1 VEPPPVQPPPPPVV
15 EPPPPPVVE
24 PPPPPVVEPP
34 PPPVVEP
41 PQLPPEL
48 SGAESILGPIGEMSS
63 PLDTAANE
71 QDGDQSED
79 EDSDEGDDES
89 SVDATLGLVNTGP
102 VNIDQPVDEP
112 ITSGGDGGFGDG
124 PGGL

>member
-1 VEPPPVQPPPPPVV
+1 
-15 EPPPPPVVE
+15 
-24 PPPPPVVEPP
+24 
-34 PPPVVEP
+34 
-41 PQLPPEL
+41 
-48 SGAESILGPIGEMSS
+48 MSS
-63 PLDTAANE
+63 PLDLAG
-71 QDGDQSED
+71 DGQSDESSD
-79 EDSDEGDDES
+79 EDSEDSGDDQG